1 MEEKYNNIH
10 VDEIDFQELFKVL
23 FNGKSIIISVTSL
36 ISIIG
41 VLISLFLP
49 NIYESKALLVPVNS
63 SSSIS
68 GTLRNYSG
76 LAGLAGISLPS
87 DANQSNSVQAI
98 SKINSL
104 SFFEDNIFPQIFLPN
119 LMAVKSWNS
128 ERNLIEYDDNIY
140 IGSSKTWIVS
150 NSQSNK
156 KQPSVQDGFEVF
168 KKEHLML
175 NEDKK
180 TGFVTLSIK
189 HQSPYIAKQWVEL
202 IVKEINTFYRD
213 KDKLE
218 SEKAVSYLN
227 KQIALTN
234 LSEIKV
240 VISELLQEETQK
252 LALIEA
258 NQSYVFDY
266 IDPPSVME
274 KKIEPNRALICLLG
288 LLVGLVN
295 SFLIVFAK
303 HYHKEK
309 KT

>member
-1 MEEKYNNIH
+1 MG
-10 VDEIDFQELFKVL
+10 VL
-23 FNGKSIIISVTSL
+23 F
-36 ISIIG
+36 
-41 VLISLFLP
+41 SLFLP

-98 SKINSL
+98 SKIKSL

-150 NSQSNK
+150 DSQLNK
-156 KQPSVQDGFEVF
+156 KQPSVQDGFQVF
-168 KKEHLML
+168 KKMHLML

-227 KQIALTN
+227 KQIASTN

-266 IDPPSVME
+266 IDPPYVME
-274 KKIEPNRALICLLG
+274 KKIEPNRALICLLSF
-288 LLVGLVN
+288 LIGLVI

-303 HYHKEK
+303 QYLKEK

>member
-36 ISIIG
+36 MSIIG

-288 LLVGLVN
+288 FLVGLVI

>member
-1 MEEKYNNIH
+1 M
-10 VDEIDFQELFKVL
+10 
-23 FNGKSIIISVTSL
+23 
-36 ISIIG
+36 
-41 VLISLFLP
+41 
-49 NIYESKALLVPVNS
+49 
-63 SSSIS
+63 
-68 GTLRNYSG
+68 
-76 LAGLAGISLPS
+76 
-87 DANQSNSVQAI
+87 
-98 SKINSL
+98 
-104 SFFEDNIFPQIFLPN
+104 
-119 LMAVKSWNS
+119 
-128 ERNLIEYDDNIY
+128 
-140 IGSSKTWIVS
+140 
-150 NSQSNK
+150 
-156 KQPSVQDGFEVF
+156 
-168 KKEHLML
+168 
-175 NEDKK
+175 
-180 TGFVTLSIK
+180 
-189 HQSPYIAKQWVEL
+189 
-202 IVKEINTFYRD
+202 
-213 KDKLE
+213 E

-288 LLVGLVN
+288 FLVGLVI

>member
-23 FNGKSIIISVTSL
+23 FNSKSIIISVTSL

-41 VLISLFLP
+41 VLFSLFLP

-87 DANQSNSVQAI
+87 DANQSNSIQAI

-140 IGSSKTWIVS
+140 VGSSKTWIVRD
-150 NSQSNK
+150 SQSNK

-218 SEKAVSYLN
+218 SERAVGYLN

-274 KKIEPNRALICLLG
+274 KKIEPNRALICLLSF
-288 LLVGLVN
+288 LVGFVI
-295 SFLIVFAK
+295 STLIVFAK

>member
-23 FNGKSIIISVTSL
+23 FNSKSIIISVTSL

-41 VLISLFLP
+41 VLFSLFLP

-87 DANQSNSVQAI
+87 DANQSNSIQAI

-140 IGSSKTWIVS
+140 VGSSKTWIVTD
-150 NSQSNK
+150 SQSNK

-218 SEKAVSYLN
+218 SERAVGYLN

-274 KKIEPNRALICLLG
+274 KKIEPNRALICLLSF
-288 LLVGLVN
+288 LVGFVI
-295 SFLIVFAK
+295 STLIVFAK

>member
-288 LLVGLVN
+288 FLVGLVI